1 MDTLLFDAK
10 NCPIA
15 RIAKVIHGKWTMVIV
30 YVLSEGTL
38 RFSEIHR
45 RLPHITEA
53 NLTKDLRTLEAHG
66 IIHREVYPVVPPKVE
81 YSLTEA
87 GRELLPIFH
96 ELNSWADKYTQA
108 PE

>member
-1 MDTLLFDAK
+1 MV
-10 NCPIA
+10 
-15 RIAKVIHGKWTMVIV
+15 VI

-87 GRELLPIFH
+87 GKEFLPILDA
-96 ELNSWADKYTQA
+96 LNSWADKYTQA
-108 PE
+108 PER